1 MINLGSDMNTS
12 AAPEGPGLRDT
23 VLEAKHVSQ
32 RYALRG
38 GDELLALS
46 NVELSIK
53 QGQFVSLV
61 GPSGCGK
68 TTLLK
73 LFSGL
78 LQPSEGE
85 IRFNGEVVK
94 QPSRA
99 IGMVF
104 QQAVLFPWRTVLHNV
119 MLPAEVVGLDRKES
133 RDRAEELLELVGLKG
148 FGSKLPSELSGGM
161 QQRVAIA
168 RAFMHEP
175 SVLLM
180 DEPFGALD
188 AFTRETL
195 NDSLL
200 DIWERFHKTVV
211 FVTHSIEEAV
221 YLSDVVVMMGPRPG
235 RIIDI
240 VDIDL
245 PRRRSEATRDD
256 KRFVEYG
263 RDLRRLLNH

>member
-1 MINLGSDMNTS
+1 MNNHAAT
-12 AAPEGPGLRDT
+12 ADVPAPEAI
-23 VLEAKHVSQ
+23 LEARQVTQ
-32 RYALRG
+32 RYSLRG
-38 GDELLALS
+38 GGELLALDHV
-46 NVELSIK
+46 NLEIK
-53 QGQFVSLV
+53 RGQFVSLV

-78 LQPSEGE
+78 LRPTEGD
-85 IRFNGEVVK
+85 IRFNESVIE
-94 QPSRA
+94 QPSRE
-99 IGMVF
+99 IGLVF
-104 QQAVLFPWRTVLHNV
+104 QQAVLFPWRTVLKNV
-119 MLPAEVVGLDRKES
+119 MLPAEIVGLAPGEA

-168 RAFMHEP
+168 RSFMHDP

-200 DIWERFHKTVV
+200 DIWEKFQKTVV

-245 PRRRSEATRDD
+245 PRRRSEETRDD
-256 KRFVEYG
+256 RRFVEYG